1 MSDQNSNLPIDQG
14 SKPRAVD
21 EEKLV
26 QDYTLALQKTL
37 EAKRRD
43 PSSRSPE
50 MHEQLLAAVE
60 ALSQWK
66 KPAAES
72 GRVIQLFSKDNGEE
86 EKGQDS

>member
-1 MSDQNSNLPIDQG
+1 LSDQNSKFPIDAG

-26 QDYTLALQKTL
+26 QDYSLALQKTL

-43 PSSRSPE
+43 PSNRSTE
-50 MHEQLLAAVE
+50 MHEQLIAAVE
-60 ALSQWK
+60 ALSKWK
-66 KPAAES
+66 KPEAE
-72 GRVIQLFSKDNGEE
+72 GGHVIQLFSNNNDDE